1 MGFLWWNWAPARV
14 FLGDVGSATLGYLVG
29 FLLIKLAAA
38 GFLVAAFLLP
48 LYFVADATITL
59 FRRLLG
65 GTRIWE
71 PHRDHAYQCA
81 VQCGMSHSAVVSVV
95 SAVNL
100 TLILLVWYL
109 SDYMGALVILSLGIS
124 SEERRVG
131 KEWVSTCRSRWSRF
145 T

>member
-71 PHRDHAYQCA
+71 PHRDHAYQRSEAHTSELQSLMRISYA
-81 VQCGMSHSAVVSVV
+81 VFCLKKNTSQRHDCQTYST
-95 SAVNL
+95 N
-100 TLILLVWYL
+100 
-109 SDYMGALVILSLGIS
+109 
-124 SEERRVG
+124 ER
-131 KEWVSTCRSRWSRF
+131 K
-145 T
+145 